1 MCLGDNSRARLPEN
15 ICHLRH
21 FSFLREIRWPREK
34 VQKYLVNL
42 VLFPVDT
49 ELGDVPRQQIK
60 AHNSRV
66 ATELNNL
73 DKNTTSEI
81 YFFAPCLLV
90 LPFLPSQSFCKRLSW
105 KKGVDPIQ
113 TRGTTTKS
121 KLFPSMQEIQDLSHL
136 SSILRNATCLRGRK
150 KK

>member
-1 MCLGDNSRARLPEN
+1 MCLGDNSGLPES
-15 ICHLRH
+15 IYHLRL

-42 VLFPVDT
+42 VLVPVDT

-73 DKNTTSEI
+73 DLDNLNFE
-81 YFFAPCLLV
+81 
-90 LPFLPSQSFCKRLSW
+90 
-105 KKGVDPIQ
+105 G
-113 TRGTTTKS
+113 
-121 KLFPSMQEIQDLSHL
+121 
-136 SSILRNATCLRGRK
+136 N
-150 KK
+150 